1 LRPPQDEVQS
11 RDRNLK
17 KDAHVPKIDIA
28 NLPTDAR
35 TGYPT
40 PLNRSVEGRIRK
52 RLGNAVGLDQFGVNL
67 TTLKPGAAS
76 ALRHWHEQEDELVY
90 VLQGEVVLI
99 EDGGET
105 ALQPGDAAGFKA
117 GVANGHQLVNRTAQ
131 DVVYLE
137 IGTRSRRERAHYPD
151 VDLLMERDEAGARY
165 LHKNGERY
173 K

>member
-1 LRPPQDEVQS
+1 MTGSSAPADDDNAE
-11 RDRNLK
+11 K
-17 KDAHVPKIDIA
+17 THMPKIDIA
-28 NLPTDAR
+28 NLPTDTR
-35 TGYPT
+35 TGYPP
-40 PLNRSVEGRIRK
+40 PLNRGVEGRIRR

-90 VLQGEVVLI
+90 VVQGEVALV

-105 ALQPGDAAGFKA
+105 VLKPGDAAGFKA
-117 GVANGHQLVNRTAQ
+117 NVANGHQLVNRSAH

-137 IGTRSRRERAHYPD
+137 IGTRSRHERAHYPD
-151 VDLLMERDEAGARY
+151 VDLLMVRDEAGARFT
-165 LHKNGERY
+165 HKSGEPY